1 MMHAGTVISWS
12 LDFDHF
18 ASLNG
23 GGWLFDGI
31 ASPVRAKLV
40 VNVWSRE
47 SLDID
52 GSKQPLG

>member
-31 ASPVRAKLV
+31 ASPVRAKPVL
-40 VNVWSRE
+40 NVGA
-47 SLDID
+47 
-52 GSKQPLG
+52 GSP